1 MIGVYSERSHR
12 IIPTTDCKIQNELA
26 QEIAQNIVKFMNKN
40 GIRKNLDITK
50 RLNTIKSPA
59 NINKKINTN

>member
-1 MIGVYSERSHR
+1 
-12 IIPTTDCKIQNELA
+12 
-26 QEIAQNIVKFMNKN
+26 MNKN

-59 NINKKINTN
+59 NINKKIDTNSIFNSPKKFKKKLKSKIINDLNHQINYD